1 MNNIFFIYFILK
13 WPKVSVSQF
22 PMIQECKGIFCIG
35 FFFFHKAFY
44 LWLYMLAISA
54 VPPSFS
60 SVHSPPV
67 TKGVE
72 ISTVC
77 KWLSRLEATGK
88 DLSLFPSALTEQCT
102 AAS

>member
-1 MNNIFFIYFILK
+1 MAK
-13 WPKVSVSQF
+13 SVSQSIPNDSGMQGDF
-22 PMIQECKGIFCIG
+22 LYC

-77 KWLSRLEATGK
+77 KMAQQVGSYR
-88 DLSLFPSALTEQCT
+88 
-102 AAS
+102 